1 MKIVLLQDI
10 RGVGRKHDIKDVSDG
25 YARNF
30 LIGKGLAR
38 AADQAAIQ
46 DSAAKKQSAEMEL
59 ASLKEKLRII
69 TKEFSDQPLIVK
81 VKTGPHKE
89 LFKSITVDEIKN
101 ALAFRGVN
109 GIEVELPKAHLKTIG
124 THQIE
129 IDLGRGVKGKLNI
142 NIQA

>member
-1 MKIVLLQDI
+1 MQVILSQDVPK
-10 RGVGRKHDIKDVSDG
+10 VGKKNEVKEVADG

-142 NIQA
+142 NIQT